1 MENQKKGVVVL
12 FLIILIGGYF
22 FLMPKA
28 PSPISATPTPE
39 AKCLDPIQTIY
50 GKDVVETEL
59 NTLDVSGDEFNAL
72 GKYGFPNRVFAKLPE
87 YPLDLDG
94 KLNDFKS
101 LRITLENIT
110 ANYYKQPEFYSNF
123 KTAGVPLMEN
133 YPTNQHAAFGYGTYP
148 AEYIVTTGANA
159 EFNVYFL
166 VRTDW
171 GVVNYQGIRLFP
183 YVPKEITSLRNS
195 FSDGSRKVVQDPAYV
210 NCQMQILE
218 VTPFEILLEPA
229 YPAFSPG
236 WAKKVKLSI
245 RTGNIKPGK
254 YAVGLDIGGPSDAFN
269 DKMYEKFAG
278 RYVTGGGFGTDSPW
292 LMLYIEVK

>member
-1 MENQKKGVVVL
+1 
-12 FLIILIGGYF
+12 
-22 FLMPKA
+22 
-28 PSPISATPTPE
+28 
-39 AKCLDPIQTIY
+39 
-50 GKDVVETEL
+50 
-59 NTLDVSGDEFNAL
+59 
-72 GKYGFPNRVFAKLPE
+72 
-87 YPLDLDG
+87 
-94 KLNDFKS
+94 
-101 LRITLENIT
+101 
-110 ANYYKQPEFYSNF
+110 
-123 KTAGVPLMEN
+123 
-133 YPTNQHAAFGYGTYP
+133 
-148 AEYIVTTGANA
+148 
-159 EFNVYFL
+159 
-166 VRTDW
+166 
-171 GVVNYQGIRLFP
+171 
-183 YVPKEITSLRNS
+183 
-195 FSDGSRKVVQDPAYV
+195 SRKVVQDPAYV